1 MIVSS
6 LRHFFRF
13 VFESRLDV
21 KSSLLTY
28 DFAEKEKENKQ
39 IKKKTKNKN
48 NSADSFDRSVQNDI
62 LNFENRH

>member
-39 IKKKTKNKN
+39 IKKKNKKQKQF
-48 NSADSFDRSVQNDI
+48 S
-62 LNFENRH
+62 

>member
-39 IKKKTKNKN
+39 IKNKKQKTKTIQLIALIGQYKTI
-48 NSADSFDRSVQNDI
+48 F
-62 LNFENRH
+62 